1 MSPARRRQDVKA
13 DAHRVDPTLADPGV
27 RSRARADL
35 DAYVVG
41 FHLKELRKALGK
53 TQAEVAAVL
62 GVSQSRVFSQIETG
76 DLDAMELET
85 LRSYAAALGGR
96 LDVTVNI
103 GDVSFQV
110 A

>member
-1 MSPARRRQDVKA
+1 MSPARRWQDVKA
-13 DAHRVDPTLADPGV
+13 EARRVNPALADPGV
-27 RSRARADL
+27 QSRARADI

-41 FHLKELRKALGK
+41 FHLKELRKSLGK
-53 TQAEVAAVL
+53 TQAEVAAIL
-62 GVSQSRVFSQIETG
+62 GVSQSRVSQIETG
-76 DLDAMELET
+76 ELDAMELET

-103 GDVSFQV
+103 GDMSFHV